1 MGPRIAARTATHA
14 LARVTALVALAA
26 TPALV
31 PTPAPV
37 EASRTPGPQVAIL
50 TGPGDRTASTT
61 ADLTFES
68 DQPGTEYAVR
78 LDGHAWSGWTVR
90 TDARFA
96 GLPGGRHRV
105 SVHARSRTGEV
116 GETRTSSFVVD
127 LAPPRTRFTGTY
139 AASTVLDRSQAL
151 EFASS
156 EAGSTFACSIDHH
169 RFRPCDSPYTL
180 DGLRPGQHDVAVRA
194 TDPAGRVDPS
204 SAERTLT
211 LVDDAPPASLFTDGF
226 EAGDLNR
233 WSVTTR
239 GGATAGTQGT
249 SVRNGAR
256 AATFTS
262 GAGTDST
269 AFARTRL
276 AAGAPDVT
284 AAAAVRVDAEGVAG
298 ENVPLLR
305 LLDDSGGRLVSVYRR
320 NGSGQVWVQYGGAYE
335 KTSVALPLGVWAD
348 LSVRAAG
355 SVVQVTWNGVPVH
368 RSTTASL
375 PASRSLQIGNDAR
388 AQAGV
393 LEVDDVLVTDPA
405 GGHARAPDTAITS
418 TPSGTTPGSTASVAF
433 RATDAG
439 SLQCSLD
446 QAPFAPCVSP
456 QHYSGLANGTH
467 TFAVRAIDTSGN
479 VDGSPATSSWT
490 SAGASTPAL
499 LLSDNQNRRLLITD
513 YNGKV
518 LWKFDNPTR
527 ETSSSSGPLGVRWL
541 PNGHI
546 LATFGTGKVGE
557 IDPATK
563 TFVWKV
569 AGFNGDW
576 FASPYDAQLLPN
588 GRLAVAN
595 ARQETGRVTVYDT
608 ATGAQVW
615 KYPVNFARLV
625 ELVPAGRGTGTT
637 RPTLLMAGRD
647 KLTEAVY
654 APGQPENKTV
664 TWRWAAGSNTHRAIL
679 DRDGHSLVISDW
691 NSLAKVSRPTQALAW
706 SRPQGNTSG
715 EEMRGVAMTATGYVY
730 GYRIWYGASQLRF
743 ADANGR
749 LLRSW
754 TSLSDGTRLNLVW
767 GVRTISWPG

>member
-61 ADLTFES
+61 ADLTFEC

-139 AASTVLDRSQAL
+139 AASTVLDRSEAL

-156 EAGSTFACSIDHH
+156 EAGSTLACSIDHH

-180 DGLRPGQHDVAVRA
+180 DGLRPGKHDVAVRA

-262 GAGTDST
+262 GTGSDST

-348 LSVRAAG
+348 LCVRAAG

-375 PASRSLQIGNDAR
+375 PPRAACRSATTRGHRRASSRSTTCSSPAR
-388 AQAGV
+388 RA
-393 LEVDDVLVTDPA
+393 VTSGPRTPRSPRPR
-405 GGHARAPDTAITS
+405 GAR
-418 TPSGTTPGSTASVAF
+418 PGIHRLRRVQSDRCRQPPMQPRPGAV
-433 RATDAG
+433 RALRLSQD
-439 SLQCSLD
+439 
-446 QAPFAPCVSP
+446 
-456 QHYSGLANGTH
+456 YSGLADGAH

-490 SAGASTPAL
+490 SAGASTPR
-499 LLSDNQNRRLLITD
+499 SC
-513 YNGKV
+513 
-518 LWKFDNPTR
+518 
-527 ETSSSSGPLGVRWL
+527 
-541 PNGHI
+541 
-546 LATFGTGKVGE
+546 
-557 IDPATK
+557 
-563 TFVWKV
+563 
-569 AGFNGDW
+569 
-576 FASPYDAQLLPN
+576 SP
-588 GRLAVAN
+588 
-595 ARQETGRVTVYDT
+595 
-608 ATGAQVW
+608 
-615 KYPVNFARLV
+615 
-625 ELVPAGRGTGTT
+625 TT
-637 RPTLLMAGRD
+637 R
-647 KLTEAVY
+647 
-654 APGQPENKTV
+654 
-664 TWRWAAGSNTHRAIL
+664 
-679 DRDGHSLVISDW
+679 
-691 NSLAKVSRPTQALAW
+691 
-706 SRPQGNTSG
+706 
-715 EEMRGVAMTATGYVY
+715 TG
-730 GYRIWYGASQLRF
+730 GC
-743 ADANGR
+743 
-749 LLRSW
+749 
-754 TSLSDGTRLNLVW
+754 
-767 GVRTISWPG
+767 